1 MKRATKTFLWIL
13 FIEKREEATHDD
25 NHIVGNTTII
35 MDQ

>member
-1 MKRATKTFLWIL
+1 MKRVTETFIWLCCN
-13 FIEKREEATHDD
+13 EKWEKATHDD